1 MYQLANALEFLHR
14 KNLLHRDIK
23 PDNILIRDDET
34 GIQVALCDLGVSR
47 VIMATEVSKLTPA
60 GTDIWMAPEVLQCRS
75 KYGHPSDVYGFGL
88 MALFVKTGCKPSMK
102 PQSGNIKGNY
112 NYTGLDL
119 GQQIQST
126 KRGSTLIKE
135 HCCLKKAQKES

>member
-1 MYQLANALEFLHR
+1 MYEEGNLDVALTRNILYQLANALEFLHR

-60 GTDIWMAPEVLQCRS
+60 GTDIWMAPEVHQTRS

-88 MALFVKTGCKPSMK
+88 MALFVKTGCKPPMK

-112 NYTGLDL
+112 TVLDL
-119 GQQIQST
+119 VQQ
-126 KRGSTLIKE
+126 
-135 HCCLKKAQKES
+135 